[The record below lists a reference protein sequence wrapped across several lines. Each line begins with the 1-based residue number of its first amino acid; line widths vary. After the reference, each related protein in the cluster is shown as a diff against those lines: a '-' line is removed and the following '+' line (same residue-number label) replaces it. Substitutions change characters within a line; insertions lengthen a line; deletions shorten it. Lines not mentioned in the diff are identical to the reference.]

1 MLLENKH
8 PGLQFRHLSPRK
20 GGELMFPYKV
30 LPTLSTARWNCV
42 VSSDANCKLG
52 HKHAIENVPSK
63 KCTFFVWM
71 CANKNCSCSCYCAD
85 LSKTSGIDSC
95 WYQRLFVERPQFLI
109 LVISEFFL
117 KQKKWVLAIMPKISE
132 ISVWIQ
138 MERSVSVS
146 SHRNIRDGIT
156 SGCGPLISVGI
167 FRPKFA
173 VPFLTNRFFALM
185 RKFGK
190 GIKKDPF
197 LLVGQV

>member
-20 GGELMFPYKV
+20 GGELMLPYKV
-30 LPTLSTARWNCV
+30 L
-42 VSSDANCKLG
+42 
-52 HKHAIENVPSK
+52 
-63 KCTFFVWM
+63 
-71 CANKNCSCSCYCAD
+71 
-85 LSKTSGIDSC
+85 
-95 WYQRLFVERPQFLI
+95 QRLFVERPQFLI

-132 ISVWIQ
+132 ISVLIQ

-190 GIKKDPF
+190 RIKNDKTHSFWLARFNRKMSFHFPWIFPLISDWSVWHNGKHPRS
-197 LLVGQV
+197 QWS